1 MNFYYVSLGM
11 ILLVGIP
18 TVWEDLKYKKIRNK
32 WIVFG
37 FLSGVLLFLVSYPF
51 NLVSLGYLLKVV
63 INTLIS
69 LVAGFIVWKLGLW
82 PAGDAKFFTLIS
94 FLLPLHYYKETYLNH
109 FPSFVLLLNIFI
121 PFLFFLIFRSL
132 FAFLSAPKAGLETA
146 LLNLNLKN
154 AKKLFFNI
162 TIGLLFY
169 FLMSKFVFRSGP
181 NLFSF
186 FVFFLAFLII
196 NFLLDIY
203 TNERIRQTIPFAPW
217 IFFGAVLT
225 VLIKSNVISF
235 IYTLF

>member
-1 MNFYYVSLGM
+1 MSFYYASLSI
-11 ILLVGIP
+11 ILLASIP
-18 TVWEDLKYKKIRNK
+18 TVWEDIKYKKIKNR
-32 WIVFG
+32 WMIFG

-51 NLVSLGYLLKVV
+51 GLISFGYLSKIIV
-63 INTLIS
+63 NTLIS
-69 LVAGFIVWKLGLW
+69 LLAGFVIWKFGLW

-94 FLLPLHYYKETYLNH
+94 FLLPLHYYKETYLNY

-132 FAFLSAPKAGLETA
+132 FTFLSAPRAGLETA
-146 LLNLNLKN
+146 LSNLNLKN

-169 FLMSKFVFRSGP
+169 FLMSKLVFRSGP

-186 FVFFLAFLII
+186 FVFFLAFLVI

-217 IFFGAVLT
+217 IFFGAIAT
-225 VLIKSNVISF
+225 VFIQGSVISF
-235 IYTLF
+235 IYKFF